1 MAIPMS
7 LKQRIALAIKGKQK
21 AAEQGNP
28 MPYTANSQPLGSPST
43 MSIPKPTKP
52 IFGAGEKSLNPGFF
66 KIKKKLA
73 KF

>member
-1 MAIPMS
+1 MS

-28 MPYTANSQPLGSPST
+28 MPYSANSQSLGAPST
-43 MSIPKPTKP
+43 MAIPKADKP
-52 IFGAGEKSLNPGFF
+52 LFGQAEKSLSSPFL
-66 KIKKKLA
+66 KLKKKFG

>member
-1 MAIPMS
+1 MIPMS

-28 MPYTANSQPLGSPST
+28 MSYGNSQPLGAPST
-43 MSIPKPTKP
+43 MTIPKPDKP
-52 IFGAGEKSLNPGFF
+52 IFAQAEKTLSSPFL
-66 KIKKKLA
+66 KLKKKFG